1 MESNGLTYGLRKYS
15 WTLLPVILVAMVA
28 GLSGGSS
35 DFNFALWS
43 IDYSQGFV
51 RRGLAGEVVGGLFE
65 VPLSKETMEAIFLFC
80 FLLFVFASLLF
91 FISFGSF
98 PPFTLFVILSSGF
111 YFQQYAYDLGKLDV
125 IILMMVMIGLKIINP
140 DRMKTT
146 LVLIFFITTVALL
159 IHEVSA
165 LLLVPIFLAGIWV
178 QPLERVI
185 RFKLVSAYFLYS
197 ILMFTVVYIAG
208 SSTVEASVRYQSSST
223 LMPFLTADNDVFN
236 IAGRS
241 FYDNFSW
248 AMGRLMEEKTG
259 SRVLLNL
266 VACFPFLII
275 LGSMIRELM
284 KLKVSVVEVVVLV
297 SGSVL
302 FLYFLGVDF
311 YRWNAVLMSL
321 LFILLAY
328 VGGVVKITYSVPL
341 WLVWIAL
348 VFSHWSG
355 PLGISVALPSRF
367 FLFSGLEG
375 II

>member
-1 MESNGLTYGLRKYS
+1 
-15 WTLLPVILVAMVA
+15 
-28 GLSGGSS
+28 
-35 DFNFALWS
+35 
-43 IDYSQGFV
+43 
-51 RRGLAGEVVGGLFE
+51 
-65 VPLSKETMEAIFLFC
+65 MEAIFLFC

-311 YRWNAVLMSL
+311 YRWNALLMSL

-348 VFSHWSG
+348 VFSLWSG